1 MFEFSDVEVPDSV
14 EVHVTHVV
22 ASDIDDLLAELQD
35 LSSEVVLSLL
45 LYIAQ
50 LVPTVEI
57 VQLVME
63 LYLASQLVTHSA
75 HKQIVQLVSLV
86 VPCYLI
92 AIWKFNG
99 LVTLYIE
106 STRVDPSLGCE
117 AVPAIHAIDAIWSL
131 KHEVGHRWSMLSL
144 LHIYHSTIMTH
155 SLKGLSENR
164 IQLHNTNY
172 HSVTAYNDHL
182 LVSQT
187 YE

>member
-1 MFEFSDVEVPDSV
+1 MEF
-14 EVHVTHVV
+14 
-22 ASDIDDLLAELQD
+22 
-35 LSSEVVLSLL
+35 
-45 LYIAQ
+45 
-50 LVPTVEI
+50 
-57 VQLVME
+57 
-63 LYLASQLVTHSA
+63 YLASQLVTHCA
-75 HKQIVQLVSLV
+75 HKQVVQLISLV

-92 AIWKFNG
+92 AIREFNG

-117 AVPAIHAIDAIWSL
+117 AVPAIHAVNAIWSL
-131 KHEVGHRWSMLSL
+131 EHEIGHRWSMLSL

-155 SLKGLSENR
+155 SLESLSQNR
-164 IQLHNTNY
+164 IQLHNINY